1 MYCPR
6 RLRRESASI
15 TQAVPDRPAGIT
27 CDAMGK
33 APSPGRQSGGMCSTS
48 PRLCQSVFLRGAVK
62 GAGCAPVELD
72 VSA

>member
-1 MYCPR
+1 
-6 RLRRESASI
+6 L
-15 TQAVPDRPAGIT
+15 AGFPELVELT
-27 CDAMGK
+27 SK

-62 GAGCAPVELD
+62 GAGYAPVELD